1 MSRSA
6 LVATFV
12 LNTPYVVKDHFHSKF
27 YLRVQ
32 IYFHFFLEIE
42 DFLSEEECDDIIF
55 MAKTQGL
62 ERSKTLGEK
71 VPEGEELSPNRTAE
85 RNVPENPEETFQNLD
100 LNADGSIDVAE
111 VSDRCMLTKYS
122 STTEK
127 VSIDVESNLGLI

>member
-1 MSRSA
+1 
-6 LVATFV
+6 
-12 LNTPYVVKDHFHSKF
+12 
-27 YLRVQ
+27 
-32 IYFHFFLEIE
+32 
-42 DFLSEEECDDIIF
+42 

-122 STTEK
+122 STTKK